1 MNYAFNTTIAVPSN
15 LPAEF
20 AMSAISAEE
29 ATSILQE
36 GFTSAIGHE
45 GSAEVFTAVTGVNV
59 PVNRIQASMEIGDR
73 AVCLKLRGRI
83 PEGAILDKAACE
95 SIGYDFVLMERV
107 AYSS

>member
-29 ATSILQE
+29 ATSILQA

-59 PVNRIQASMEIGDR
+59 PVNRIQAAMELGDK

-83 PEGAILDKAACE
+83 PEGSILTKEECDK
-95 SIGYDFVLMERV
+95 IGYDFVLMERI
-107 AYSS
+107 A